1 MKRYIGRKGIE
12 LIKRFEG
19 FRANPYVCQ
28 AGKWTI
34 GYGHTNGVT
43 RDSRPVSRE
52 DAEGLL
58 REDLMRVTDGLD
70 GIVPESLTQGQF
82 DALCSFCYNVG
93 VPAFQNST
101 LRKVIDRNPHDHARI
116 RSEFMRWV
124 YVKGSKSDGLAKR
137 RAAEADLYCVRV
149 TDV

>member
-1 MKRYIGRKGIE
+1 MKRYIGSKGLD

-19 FRANPYVCQ
+19 FRAKPYVCQ
-28 AGKWTI
+28 AGVWTI

-43 RDSRPVSRE
+43 MDSRPVSRE

-70 GIVPESLTQGQF
+70 GLVPESLTQGQF
-82 DALCSFCYNVG
+82 DALCSFCFNLG

-101 LRKVIDRNPHDHARI
+101 LRKVIGRNPNDYERI
-116 RSEFMRWV
+116 RAEFMRWV
-124 YVKGSKSDGLAKR
+124 HVKGSKSDGLIR
-137 RAAEADLYCVRV
+137 RREAEADLYCGRV
-149 TDV
+149 TE